1 MIQHISHLTSEKNK
15 KTKYNTIQYYSL
27 KCKHCLARELPWWR
41 FALLKYFLLIIVII
55 N

>member
-27 KCKHCLARELPWWR
+27 KCKYCLERESCLGGGLR
-41 FALLKYFLLIIVII
+41 S
-55 N
+55 